1 MNTNVTDERL
11 LSFSLNPR
19 LINKSSATKWYSS
32 GWEPYEL
39 TLDEMINAVCTLGV
53 AFSYVFANGRRSINN
68 FIQSDVVG
76 VDVDAGWNM
85 YRFAELDLV
94 QKNCA
99 FIYTTPSH
107 TPHEHRFRAVFVLPR
122 TITKSNELAAISRGL
137 TRKLGGDE
145 NATDPARIWFGSEN
159 GEVIRIGATLSESL
173 LEELLVDDWKPVVS
187 SSISNSTTANRS
199 SLRFQSTLIV
209 TKSDGGRIRAGS
221 VTSLTSIHC
230 PFHHDSNPS
239 AFISKTDKGS
249 IFINCKSCGKTWWMK
264 TNFDID
270 QPSLITDFN
279 SFERVMEEIKTV
291 GIDRS
296 SFPSTEQF
304 GFVDTKAFPLNVH
317 LENKRYLEI
326 KTLPD
331 GLTFIRSPK
340 GSGKTQFLTSTI
352 AEAINPNL
360 PKTLRDLENLFPDD
374 DHEIPKSSTVRI
386 LLIGHRQALIGDLCS
401 RLGLNCYLEDKG
413 KSDAEIRVRQARYG
427 VCLDSLG
434 KVYYSLYQEAF
445 RYNIIVI
452 DEAEQVL
459 SHFLS
464 GTVKEKSRDLFDLF
478 GQLVSRADKVVALD
492 ADLGWTSFL
501 TLSLLSRRTV
511 PVKKISPK
519 TGKSYTGFQEQLA
532 PVTVYINRFKDT
544 GREIELYPNVSQ
556 ITSAIM
562 SDVFEGKRLLITS
575 NSMKKVKALEEAFK
589 EEVKKRGIRKKFL
602 VIHSQVSRSARIQK
616 FIKNI
621 KTEILSYDFV
631 ITSPSLGT
639 GVDITFENSAQEIDG
654 VYGIFESRVNSHLEI
669 DQQLARVRNP
679 KYVRAWISPQVFS
692 FETEFDV
699 VKDDFVIDQ
708 AANSVFNLGESD
720 SSPHK
725 NGISPFLLLGTL
737 VGMQQRA
744 SRNLLRKNFV
754 DYKKWQEWIVKEIPR
769 DDRAMESGRQFIRL
783 GRRLA
788 HERGVDLVLAARTVD
803 WATMTDLEE
812 RFEELN
818 SDLTES
824 EFTSLYRT
832 RLELFYGE
840 VVSRDLVEKD
850 DNGYMKRA
858 IREYKLFV
866 EGQRATDKSLA
877 SSVISSVHAKIL
889 PFEILKP
896 GLLKFLLLRTPCY
909 HDGQFDCTVKM
920 TSDDLAEFKKVMI
933 KHKSII
939 ETQLDIAIGMDI
951 KEKPMLYLRRVLEV
965 IGLKIDRVGN
975 QTINK
980 KKVYYYVLDQ
990 QSLDFVEMIRLRRET
1005 PGATGWEFVNRTYGF
1020 SSVPL
1025 DAVT

>member
-317 LENKRYLEI
+317 LENKKYLEI
-326 KTLPD
+326 NKLPT

-352 AEAINPNL
+352 ADAISPDLPN
-360 PKTLRDLENLFPDD
+360 TLTDLENLFPDD
-374 DHEIPKSSTVRI
+374 DHELPRSSTVRI

-413 KSDAEIRVRQARYG
+413 KSNIEIRVRQARYG

-434 KVYYSLYQEAF
+434 KVHYSLYQEAF

-464 GTVKEKSRDLFDLF
+464 GTVKDKSRDLFDLF

-544 GREIELYPNVSQ
+544 GREIELYPNISQ
-556 ITSAIM
+556 ITSAII
-562 SDVFEGKRLLITS
+562 SDVFDGKRLLITS
-575 NSMKKVKALEEAFK
+575 NSMRKVKALEEAFNDEIK
-589 EEVKKRGIRKKFL
+589 KRGVKKRFL
-602 VIHSQVSRSARIQK
+602 VIHSEVSRTPKIQQ

-621 KTEILSYDFV
+621 KKEILAYDFV

-654 VYGIFESRVNSHLEI
+654 VYGIFEARVNSHLEI

-679 KYVRAWISPQVFS
+679 KYVRVWISPQVFS

-708 AANSVFNLGESD
+708 AANSVFNLGESV
-720 SSPHK
+720 SSPRK
-725 NGISPFLLLGTL
+725 KGIPPFLLLGTL

-754 DYKKWQEWIVKEIPR
+754 DYKKWQEWIIKEIPR
-769 DDRAMESGRQFIRL
+769 DDKTMKLGREFIRL
-783 GRRLA
+783 GRKLSHDKA
-788 HERGVDLVLAARTVD
+788 VDLVLAAPTLD
-803 WATMTDLEE
+803 WKAMTEIEE
-812 RFEELN
+812 RFEEQY
-818 SDLTES
+818 SDVTEG
-824 EFTSLYRT
+824 EFISLYRT

-840 VVSRDLVEKD
+840 VVSRELIERD
-850 DNGYMKRA
+850 DSGYMKRA
-858 IREYKLFV
+858 IIEYIGLWNRQK
-866 EGQRATDKSLA
+866 A
-877 SSVISSVHAKIL
+877 SDVSIAANVVSSVHAKIL
-889 PFEILKP
+889 PFEVVKP
-896 GLLKFLLLRTPCY
+896 GLLKFLLSLTPCY

-920 TSDDLAEFKKVMI
+920 TSDDLGEFKRAMI
-933 KHKSII
+933 KHKAII

-951 KEKPMLYLRRVLEV
+951 KDKPMLYLRRVLEV
-965 IGLKIDRVGN
+965 IGLKIARVGD

-1005 PGATGWEFVNRTYGF
+1005 PGATGWRFVNRTYGF

-1025 DAVT
+1025 DEVT

>member
-1 MNTNVTDERL
+1 
-11 LSFSLNPR
+11 
-19 LINKSSATKWYSS
+19 
-32 GWEPYEL
+32 
-39 TLDEMINAVCTLGV
+39 MINAVCTLGV

-85 YRFAELDLV
+85 YRFAELELV
-94 QKNCA
+94 RNNCA

-173 LEELLVDDWKPVVS
+173 LEELLIDDWKPVVS

-221 VTSLTSIHC
+221 VKSLTSIHC

-352 AEAINPNL
+352 AEAINPDL

-434 KVYYSLYQEAF
+434 KVYYSLYQGAF

-511 PVKKISPK
+511 PVKKISPR
-519 TGKSYTGFQEQLA
+519 TGKSYTGFQEKLA

-544 GREIELYPNVSQ
+544 GREIELYPNISQ
-556 ITSAIM
+556 ITSAII
-562 SDVFEGKRLLITS
+562 SDVFDGKRLLITS
-575 NSMKKVKALEEAFK
+575 NSMRKVKALEEAFNDEIK
-589 EEVKKRGIRKKFL
+589 KRGVKKRFL
-602 VIHSQVSRSARIQK
+602 VIHSEVSRTPKIQQ

-621 KTEILSYDFV
+621 KKEILAYDFV

-654 VYGIFESRVNSHLEI
+654 VYGIFEARVNSHLEI

-679 KYVRAWISPQVFS
+679 KYVRVWISPQVFS

-708 AANSVFNLGESD
+708 AANSVFNLGESV
-720 SSPHK
+720 SSPRK
-725 NGISPFLLLGTL
+725 KGIPPFLLLGTL

-754 DYKKWQEWIVKEIPR
+754 DYKKWQEWIVKEIQR
-769 DDRAMESGRQFIRL
+769 DDKAMELGREFIRL
-783 GRRLA
+783 GRKLSHDKA
-788 HERGVDLVLAARTVD
+788 VDLVLAAPTLD
-803 WATMTDLEE
+803 WKTMTEIEE
-812 RFEELN
+812 RFEEQY
-818 SDLTES
+818 SDVTES
-824 EFTSLYRT
+824 EFISLYRT

-840 VVSRDLVEKD
+840 VVSRELIERD
-850 DNGYMKRA
+850 DSGYMKRA
-858 IREYKLFV
+858 INEYIGLWNRQKASDV
-866 EGQRATDKSLA
+866 SLA
-877 SSVISSVHAKIL
+877 ANVVSSVHAKIL
-889 PFEILKP
+889 PFEVVKP
-896 GLLKFLLLRTPCY
+896 GLLKFLLSLTPCY

-920 TSDDLAEFKKVMI
+920 TGDDLGEFKKAMI
-933 KHKSII
+933 KHKAVI

-951 KEKPMLYLRRVLEV
+951 KDKPMLYLRRVLEV
-965 IGLKIDRVGN
+965 IGLKIARSGH

-980 KKVYYYVLDQ
+980 KKIYYYVLDQ

-1005 PGATGWEFVNRTYGF
+1005 LGAKGWQFVNQTYGF

-1025 DAVT
+1025 DEVT